1 MHVVQADALYQPIAI
16 PSQYESKRYDQEEM
30 RERKDRQQK

>member
-1 MHVVQADALYQPIAI
+1 MHVVQADALYQPIAT